1 MYRDAGVMNS
11 AKIPRMNPSP
21 EQQTRAAWLT
31 AGLTLMNLCMAP
43 GPASAQEQRLPP
55 AVARA
60 LREAAIPTT
69 GVSLMVQEVGAKR
82 ARLEFNDQQPMNPAS
97 LMKLVTTYAALELLG
112 PAFTWNTSAY
122 LSGNM
127 QGDVLDGD
135 LVLKGGGDPKLT
147 LENLWLFVRNL
158 RAHGLRE
165 VRGDL
170 VLDRSYFEPAQYDP
184 AQFDAEPLRPYNVGP
199 DALLVNFKAFR
210 YTFIPDLERRS
221 VSISVEPNPPALEL
235 GNSVKGVDGPCGDWK
250 ERLRADFQSNGN
262 TARATF
268 AGAYPLSCGDKT
280 WNVSLLTNAAYVGSV
295 FRQLWEESGGVL
307 HGTVRDGNVPPNA
320 RLLFSADSSQ
330 LAEIVRD
337 INKYSNNV
345 MARQLYLTLSAEI
358 MHQPGATP
366 RSAKVI
372 DNWLRQHG
380 FEFRELSIENGS
392 GLSRSDRISAQH
404 LGNLML
410 AAFNSPVMPELMAS
424 LPLVAY
430 DGTMKKRLNDKSVA
444 GQAHVKTGTLEGV
457 KAIAGYVLDKN
468 GKLDVVVFMINHPN
482 AASGQTAQD
491 ALLQWVYDAAP
502 ARGTELD

>member
-1 MYRDAGVMNS
+1 MKCVRLA
-11 AKIPRMNPSP
+11 IP
-21 EQQTRAAWLT
+21 
-31 AGLTLMNLCMAP
+31 LTLRWPKDHLNLCRRCVASLIAGFLLP
-43 GPASAQEQRLPP
+43 GLAALPASGQEQRLPP
-55 AVARA
+55 QVARA
-60 LREAAIPTT
+60 LRDAAIPTT

-122 LSGNM
+122 LNGSM
-127 QGDVLDGD
+127 QGDVLNGD

-170 VLDRSYFEPAQYDP
+170 VLDRSYFEEIQYDP

-210 YTFIPDLERRS
+210 YTFIPDLERRT
-221 VSISVEPNPPALEL
+221 VSISVEPNPPVLEL

-250 ERLRADFQSNGN
+250 ERLRADFQSNGT

-268 AGAYPLSCGDKT
+268 AGAYPFSCGDKT
-280 WNVSLLTNAAYVGSV
+280 WNVSLLANAGYVGSV
-295 FRQLWEESGGVL
+295 FRQLWEDSGGVL
-307 HGTVRDGNVPPNA
+307 RGTVRDGNVPPTA
-320 RLLFSADSSQ
+320 RLLLSVDSSQ

-345 MARQLYLTLSAEI
+345 MARQLYLTLSAEM
-358 MHQPGATP
+358 MHLPGATP

-372 DNWLRQHG
+372 DTWLRQHG

-410 AAFNSPVMPELMAS
+410 AAFGSPVMPELMAS

-430 DGTMKKRLNDKSVA
+430 DGTMKKRLNDKGVA
-444 GQAHVKTGTLEGV
+444 GQAHIKTGTLEGV

-482 AASGQTAQD
+482 AAAGQAAQD

-502 ARGTELD
+502 ARGADLD